1 MKASPLLTKIL
12 GRLPRMWVFGVIAG
26 LSALS
31 FLVALLATF
40 DSARWAIAFELA
52 FAGLGASILWFL
64 ACVLIFFLELI
75 TGAVTPWR
83 SDA

>member
-1 MKASPLLTKIL
+1 MKASPLLTRISA
-12 GRLPRMWVFGVIAG
+12 RLPKMWVLGVIACV
-26 LSALS
+26 SALL
-31 FLVALLATF
+31 FAAALVAF
-40 DSARWAIAFELA
+40 DSARWAIAYEFA

-64 ACVLIFFLELI
+64 ACVLIYFLELI

>member
-1 MKASPLLTKIL
+1 MKVAPLLTKIL
-12 GRLPRMWVFGVIAG
+12 DRLPRMWILGVIAC

-31 FLVALLATF
+31 FLVALAAF
-40 DSARWAIAFELA
+40 DSARWAIAFEFA
-52 FAGLGASILWFL
+52 FAGLGASILWLL
-64 ACVLIFFLELI
+64 ACVLVYFLELI